1 MKKKAK
7 KAGPVKKKDDA
18 KADATSATDKASSTA
33 QDDETTDG
41 GADAAPDA
49 DLDADDSAVA
59 VEKPSGHNRAPSI
72 SQQSRLRS
80 SSFRKS
86 MSGQG
91 PSSPTLKSP
100 ISPAGETVD
109 IYRKQVERI
118 DELEKENKRLEAE
131 TEEAEA
137 RWRKMEDEL
146 QELRETNSDVA
157 ALKSTADDVEK
168 LKADLAALQRQ
179 NAQLQSAASKQRAS
193 PSIGSSSKD
202 LLAELSSKSTTIE
215 SLELEISNLNAKLAT
230 TQATG
235 NDHAS
240 RATLLESQLEKAQL
254 EAKSATLE
262 LADLKSNLEKASER
276 AVLEGSS
283 RSSAETR
290 IAQLEAE
297 LGTANRKST
306 DSAKRVETLEKKIE
320 AMTTLHREADARTT
334 AKLTELQRH
343 EREAREL
350 RSRVTSLGNET
361 ARLRDEA
368 LRRKKMDAD
377 GDSAGL
383 DELEDEERAKLAAR
397 VRELEDE
404 VFDLRR
410 GVWRD
415 KRRELQPGLD
425 GGAAGAAAGFDD
437 VDLSSGNTPTRR
449 PEARSGGSTISDV
462 INSGISAF
470 TGGSRINGGL
480 GLVEEDIDDGVDDD
494 DDDDMEFDEDAFRLA
509 QEEEARARL
518 ERVKE
523 VKRGLK
529 RWEGWRVDLA
539 DVRAGLGG
547 VFDL

>member
-1 MKKKAK
+1 LKKKAK

-18 KADATSATDKASSTA
+18 KADSASTA
-33 QDDETTDG
+33 EKDSSAKDDETKDDGTDT
-41 GADAAPDA
+41 APDA
-49 DLDADDSAVA
+49 DESAIA
-59 VEKPSGHNRAPSI
+59 VDKRSGHNREPSI

-91 PSSPTLKSP
+91 PTSPTLKSP

-118 DELEKENKRLEAE
+118 EELEKENKRLEGE
-131 TEEAEA
+131 TQEAEA
-137 RWRKMEDEL
+137 RWRKMEDEI
-146 QELRETNSDVA
+146 QELREANSDVA
-157 ALKSTADDVEK
+157 GLKSKADEAEK
-168 LKADLAALQRQ
+168 LKADLASLQRQ
-179 NAQLQSAASKQRAS
+179 NAQLQSAASRRRISVS
-193 PSIGSSSKD
+193 PGPSASKD

-215 SLELEISNLNAKLAT
+215 SLELEISNLNAKLAS

-235 NDHAS
+235 NDYAS

-306 DSAKRVETLEKKIE
+306 DSGKRVDTLEKKIE
-320 AMTTLHREADARTT
+320 AMTTLHREADARNT

-350 RSRVTSLGNET
+350 RSRVTSLGNENG
-361 ARLRDEA
+361 RLRDEA
-368 LRRKKMDAD
+368 LRRKKMEAD

-383 DELEDEERAKLAAR
+383 DELEDEERTKLQAR

-404 VFDLRR
+404 AFDLRR

-425 GGAAGAAAGFDD
+425 GGAGFDD
-437 VDLSSGNTPTRR
+437 VDLSGSTPTR
-449 PEARSGGSTISDV
+449 PWAASSQQARGSTISDV

-470 TGGSRINGGL
+470 TGGSRGSGPVGAKTTPVRKQSL
-480 GLVEEDIDDGVDDD
+480 GLLEEDADDD
-494 DDDDMEFDEDAFRLA
+494 DFLEFDEDAFRLA
-509 QEEEARARL
+509 QEEEANARL

-529 RWEGWRVDLA
+529 QWEGWRVDIA
-539 DVRAGLGG
+539 DLRAGLGG